1 MQTGDHLLLIELGAV
16 VLGLAVVA
24 RVARRVGM
32 PALPLYLLA
41 GLALGDGGLLEL
53 PASADFIEVG
63 AEIGVILMLL
73 MLGLEFSPH
82 ELVVNVRRS
91 TLAGFADLVLNFA
104 PGLAAG
110 LLLGFD
116 PIVAVLLGGVTYISS
131 SGIVA
136 KLVADLDRIGNH
148 ETPVVLSVLVIEDL
162 AMVLYL
168 PIVSG
173 VLFGGSVVSTTVT
186 VAVSL
191 AAVSAVLGIAYVL
204 GDRLSA
210 IALSQSSEALLL
222 TLLGVT
228 LLGAGI
234 AGRLNLSTAVG
245 AFVVGVALSGDI
257 VSHARGLLLPLRNLF
272 AAVFFVFFGL
282 QVDTG
287 LIPGV
292 AAVAAAIAVVSVV
305 AKIATGWIAAGRAG
319 IGTPGRLRAGA
330 ALVAHGEFSIVI
342 AKLGIRPRER
352 SRRALSHLRHHAHR
366 RGCSA
371 LPILRRHDPCQPQ
384 QTQPHPMTGP
394 GCRAVGSG
402 LGPVVGLSGVKGAAD
417 EKSGAGCAPRLE
429 HG

>member
-1 MQTGDHLLLIELGAV
+1 MHTGGDLLVLELGAV

-24 RVARRVGM
+24 RLARRVGL
-32 PALPLYLLA
+32 PALPLYLLV
-41 GLALGDGGLLEL
+41 GLALGEGGLVEL

-91 TLAGFADLVLNFA
+91 TLAGFTDLVLNAA
-104 PGLAAG
+104 PGVVAG
-110 LLLGFD
+110 FVLGFD

-173 VLFGGSVVSTTVT
+173 VLFGGSVLSTTVT

-191 AAVSAVLGIAYVL
+191 VAVVAVLGIAYVL
-204 GDRLSA
+204 GDRLSD
-210 IALSQSSEALLL
+210 IALSHSSEALLL

-228 LLGAGI
+228 LVVAGL

-245 AFVVGVALSGDI
+245 AFIVGVALSGDI

-292 AAVAAAIAVVSVV
+292 AATAVAIALVS
-305 AKIATGWIAAGRAG
+305 AATKIATGWIAAGRAG

-330 ALVAHGEFSIVI
+330 ALVAHGEFSVVI
-342 AKLGIRPRER
+342 AELGIAREGDLGALAATYVIILTFIGALLYQFSDAISAATLKKRPR
-352 SRRALSHLRHHAHR
+352 RHR
-366 RGCSA
+366 TR
-371 LPILRRHDPCQPQ
+371 P
-384 QTQPHPMTGP
+384 
-394 GCRAVGSG
+394 
-402 LGPVVGLSGVKGAAD
+402 
-417 EKSGAGCAPRLE
+417 
-429 HG
+429 

>member
-1 MQTGDHLLLIELGAV
+1 MGTSSDLLVIELGAV

-24 RVARRVGM
+24 RVARRVGL
-32 PALPLYLLA
+32 PALPMYLLV
-41 GLALGDGGLLEL
+41 GLALGEGGLVEL

-91 TLAGFADLVLNFA
+91 TLAGLADLALNFT

-110 LLLGFD
+110 FLLGFD
-116 PIVAVLLGGVTYISS
+116 PVVAVLLGGVTYISS

-173 VLFGGSVVSTTVT
+173 VLFGGSFLSTTVT
-186 VAVSL
+186 IFVSL
-191 AAVSAVLGIAYVL
+191 GVVLAILSVSYVL

-210 IALSQSSEALLL
+210 IALSPSSEALLL

-228 LLGAGI
+228 LLVAGL

-282 QVDTG
+282 QVDIR
-287 LIPGV
+287 LISGV
-292 AAVAAAIAVVSVV
+292 AAAAVAIAVFSTV
-305 AKIATGWIAAGRAG
+305 AKMATGWIAAGRVG
-319 IGTPGRLRAGA
+319 IGTPGRVRAGA

-342 AKLGIRPRER
+342 AELGIARESDLGALAAAYVVILTFIGALLYQFSDAITSVSQKRR
-352 SRRALSHLRHHAHR
+352 SPAR
-366 RGCSA
+366 
-371 LPILRRHDPCQPQ
+371 
-384 QTQPHPMTGP
+384 
-394 GCRAVGSG
+394 
-402 LGPVVGLSGVKGAAD
+402 
-417 EKSGAGCAPRLE
+417 
-429 HG
+429 

>member
-1 MQTGDHLLLIELGAV
+1 MPTGGDLLIIELGAV

-24 RVARRVGM
+24 RLARRVGI
-32 PALPLYLLA
+32 PALPLYLLV
-41 GLALGDGGLLEL
+41 GLALGEGGLVEL
-53 PASADFIEVG
+53 PASAEFIEAG

-91 TLAGFADLVLNFA
+91 TLAGFVDLVLNFA
-104 PGLAAG
+104 PGVAAG

-116 PIVAVLLGGVTYISS
+116 PVVTVLLGGVTYISS

-148 ETPVVLSVLVIEDL
+148 ETSVVLSVLVIEDL

-173 VLFGGSVVSTTVT
+173 VLFGDTLAGTILAVT
-186 VAVSL
+186 ISL
-191 AAVSAVLGIAYVL
+191 AAVLAILGVAYFL

-228 LLGAGI
+228 LLVAGL

-282 QVDTG
+282 QVDLS

-292 AAVAAAIAVVSVV
+292 AVAALAIAAATVVT
-305 AKIATGWIAAGRAG
+305 KIASGWIAAARAG
-319 IGTPGRLRAGA
+319 IGKPGRLRAGA
-330 ALVAHGEFSIVI
+330 ALIAHGEFSIVI
-342 AKLGIRPRER
+342 AELGIGRESDLGALAATYVIVLTLVGAVLYQFADSITLPAR
-352 SRRALSHLRHHAHR
+352 KPRRA
-366 RGCSA
+366 
-371 LPILRRHDPCQPQ
+371 
-384 QTQPHPMTGP
+384 
-394 GCRAVGSG
+394 RA
-402 LGPVVGLSGVKGAAD
+402 
-417 EKSGAGCAPRLE
+417 
-429 HG
+429 

>member
-1 MQTGDHLLLIELGAV
+1 MGAGRDLLVLELGAV
-16 VLGLAVVA
+16 VLVLAVVA
-24 RVARRVGM
+24 RLARRVGL
-32 PALPLYLLA
+32 PALPMYLLV
-41 GLALGDGGLLEL
+41 GLALGEGGLIEL
-53 PASADFIEVG
+53 PTSADFIEVG

-91 TLAGFADLVLNFA
+91 TLAGLADLALNFT
-104 PGLAAG
+104 PGLVAG
-110 LLLGFD
+110 FVLGFD

-173 VLFGGSVVSTTVT
+173 VLFGGSLLSTTVT
-186 VAVSL
+186 IFVSL
-191 AAVSAVLGIAYVL
+191 GVVLAILSVAYVL

-210 IALSQSSEALLL
+210 IALSPSSEALLL

-228 LLGAGI
+228 LLVAGL
-234 AGRLNLSTAVG
+234 AERLNLSTAVG

-282 QVDTG
+282 QVDVG
-287 LIPGV
+287 LIPDV
-292 AAVAAAIAVVSVV
+292 AAAAVAIAVVST
-305 AKIATGWIAAGRAG
+305 ATKLATGWIAAGRVG
-319 IGTPGRLRAGA
+319 IGTPGRVRAGA

-342 AKLGIRPRER
+342 AELGIARE
-352 SRRALSHLRHHAHR
+352 SNLGAMAAAYVIVLTFTGALLYQFAD
-366 RGCSA
+366 A
-371 LPILRRHDPCQPQ
+371 LTL
-384 QTQPHPMTGP
+384 T
-394 GCRAVGSG
+394 S
-402 LGPVVGLSGVKGAAD
+402 LSGRRPPDDRNRAA
-417 EKSGAGCAPRLE
+417 SR
-429 HG
+429 

>member
-1 MQTGDHLLLIELGAV
+1 MGAGSDLLVLELGAV
-16 VLGLAVVA
+16 VLVLAVVA
-24 RVARRVGM
+24 RLARRVGL
-32 PALPLYLLA
+32 PALPMYLLV
-41 GLALGDGGLLEL
+41 GLALGEGGLVEL
-53 PASADFIEVG
+53 PTSANFIEVG

-91 TLAGFADLVLNFA
+91 TLAGLADLALNFT

-110 LLLGFD
+110 FLLGFD

-173 VLFGGSVVSTTVT
+173 VLFGGSLLSTTVT
-186 VAVSL
+186 IFVSL
-191 AAVSAVLGIAYVL
+191 GVVLAILSVAYVL

-210 IALSQSSEALLL
+210 IALSPSSEALLL

-228 LLGAGI
+228 LLVAGL
-234 AGRLNLSTAVG
+234 AERLNLSTAVG

-282 QVDTG
+282 QVDVG
-287 LIPGV
+287 LIPDV
-292 AAVAAAIAVVSVV
+292 AAAAVAIAVVSTIT
-305 AKIATGWIAAGRAG
+305 KLATGWIAAGRVG
-319 IGTPGRLRAGA
+319 IGTPGRVRAGA
-330 ALVAHGEFSIVI
+330 ALIAHGEFSIVI
-342 AKLGIRPRER
+342 AELGIARESNLGAMAAAYVIVLTFTGALLYQFSDAITFTTLRGRRPPDDRDR
-352 SRRALSHLRHHAHR
+352 AASR
-366 RGCSA
+366 
-371 LPILRRHDPCQPQ
+371 
-384 QTQPHPMTGP
+384 
-394 GCRAVGSG
+394 
-402 LGPVVGLSGVKGAAD
+402 
-417 EKSGAGCAPRLE
+417 
-429 HG
+429 

>member
-1 MQTGDHLLLIELGAV
+1 MGTSSDLLVIELGAV
-16 VLGLAVVA
+16 VLVLAVVA
-24 RVARRVGM
+24 RAARRVGL
-32 PALPLYLLA
+32 PALPMYLLV
-41 GLALGDGGLLEL
+41 GLALGEGSLVEL

-73 MLGLEFSPH
+73 MLGLEFSPR

-91 TLAGFADLVLNFA
+91 TLAGLVDLALNFT

-110 LLLGFD
+110 FLLGFD

-173 VLFGGSVVSTTVT
+173 VLFGGSFLSTTVT
-186 VAVSL
+186 IFVSL
-191 AAVSAVLGIAYVL
+191 GVVLAILSVAYVL
-204 GDRLSA
+204 GDRLSV
-210 IALSQSSEALLL
+210 IALSPSSEALLL

-228 LLGAGI
+228 LLVAGL

-272 AAVFFVFFGL
+272 AAVFFLFFGL
-282 QVDTG
+282 QVDIR
-287 LIPGV
+287 LIPDV
-292 AAVAAAIAVVSVV
+292 AAAAVAIAVVSTITKVT
-305 AKIATGWIAAGRAG
+305 TGWIAAGRVG
-319 IGTPGRLRAGA
+319 IGIPGRVRAGA

-342 AKLGIRPRER
+342 AELGIARESDLGALAAAYVIVLTFIGALLYQFSDAVTSAGLKRR
-352 SRRALSHLRHHAHR
+352 SPAR
-366 RGCSA
+366 
-371 LPILRRHDPCQPQ
+371 
-384 QTQPHPMTGP
+384 
-394 GCRAVGSG
+394 
-402 LGPVVGLSGVKGAAD
+402 
-417 EKSGAGCAPRLE
+417 
-429 HG
+429 

>member
-1 MQTGDHLLLIELGAV
+1 MHTGGDLLVIELGAV

-24 RVARRVGM
+24 RVARRVGL
-32 PALPLYLLA
+32 PALPMYLLA
-41 GLALGDGGLLEL
+41 GLALGEGGLVEL
-53 PASADFIEVG
+53 PASADFIGVG
-63 AEIGVILMLL
+63 AEIGLILMLL

-91 TLAGFADLVLNFA
+91 TLAGLADLVLNFA

-168 PIVSG
+168 PIVTG
-173 VLFGGSVVSTTVT
+173 VLLGGSVLSTTVT

-191 AAVSAVLGIAYVL
+191 GAVLAVLGVAYAL
-204 GDRLSA
+204 GDRLSD
-210 IALSQSSEALLL
+210 IALSHSSEALLL

-228 LLGAGI
+228 LLVAGI

-245 AFVVGVALSGDI
+245 AFVVGVALSGEI

-282 QVDTG
+282 QVDTR

-292 AAVAAAIAVVSVV
+292 AAVAVSIAAVSVV
-305 AKIATGWIAAGRAG
+305 AKVATGWIAAGRAG
-319 IGTPGRLRAGA
+319 IGTPGRVRAGA

-342 AKLGIRPRER
+342 AELGIGREGDLG
-352 SRRALSHLRHHAHR
+352 ALA
-366 RGCSA
+366 A
-371 LPILRRHDPCQPQ
+371 TYVVIL
-384 QTQPHPMTGP
+384 T
-394 GCRAVGSG
+394 
-402 LGPVVGLSGVKGAAD
+402 VVGAVLYQFSDVLTSA
-417 EKSGAGCAPRLE
+417 SLNRQSRVP
-429 HG
+429 

>member
-1 MQTGDHLLLIELGAV
+1 MGAGRDLLVLELGAV
-16 VLGLAVVA
+16 VLVLAVVA
-24 RVARRVGM
+24 RLARRVGL
-32 PALPLYLLA
+32 PALPMYLLV
-41 GLALGDGGLLEL
+41 GLALGEGGLIEL
-53 PASADFIEVG
+53 PTSANFIEVG

-91 TLAGFADLVLNFA
+91 TLAGLADLALNFT
-104 PGLAAG
+104 PGLVAG
-110 LLLGFD
+110 FLLGFD

-173 VLFGGSVVSTTVT
+173 VLFGGSLLSTTVT
-186 VAVSL
+186 IFVSL
-191 AAVSAVLGIAYVL
+191 GVVLAILSVAYVL

-210 IALSQSSEALLL
+210 IALSPSSEALLL

-228 LLGAGI
+228 LLVAGL
-234 AGRLNLSTAVG
+234 AERLNLSTAVG

-282 QVDTG
+282 QVDVG
-287 LIPGV
+287 LIPDV
-292 AAVAAAIAVVSVV
+292 AAAAVAIAVVST
-305 AKIATGWIAAGRAG
+305 ATKLATGWIAAGRVG
-319 IGTPGRLRAGA
+319 IGTPGRVRAGA

-342 AKLGIRPRER
+342 AELGIARESNLGAMAAAYVIVLTFTGALLYQFADAITFTNLRGRRPPDDRDR
-352 SRRALSHLRHHAHR
+352 AASR
-366 RGCSA
+366 
-371 LPILRRHDPCQPQ
+371 
-384 QTQPHPMTGP
+384 
-394 GCRAVGSG
+394 
-402 LGPVVGLSGVKGAAD
+402 
-417 EKSGAGCAPRLE
+417 
-429 HG
+429 

>member
-1 MQTGDHLLLIELGAV
+1 MDTSTDLLVIELGAV

-24 RVARRVGM
+24 RAARRVGL
-32 PALPLYLLA
+32 PALPMYLLV
-41 GLALGDGGLLEL
+41 GLALGEGSLVEL

-91 TLAGFADLVLNFA
+91 TLAGLADLALNFT

-110 LLLGFD
+110 FLLGFD
-116 PIVAVLLGGVTYISS
+116 PVVAVLLGGVTYISS

-173 VLFGGSVVSTTVT
+173 VLFGGSFLSTTVT
-186 VAVSL
+186 IFVSL
-191 AAVSAVLGIAYVL
+191 GVVLAILSVSYVL

-210 IALSQSSEALLL
+210 IALSPSSEALLL

-228 LLGAGI
+228 LLVAGL

-282 QVDTG
+282 QVDIR
-287 LIPGV
+287 LIGDV
-292 AAVAAAIAVVSVV
+292 AAAAVAIAVFSTI
-305 AKIATGWIAAGRAG
+305 AKMATGWIAAGRVG
-319 IGTPGRLRAGA
+319 IGTPGRVRAGA

-342 AKLGIRPRER
+342 AELGIARESDLGALAAAYVVVLTFIGALLYQFSDAITSASQKRR
-352 SRRALSHLRHHAHR
+352 SPAR
-366 RGCSA
+366 
-371 LPILRRHDPCQPQ
+371 
-384 QTQPHPMTGP
+384 
-394 GCRAVGSG
+394 
-402 LGPVVGLSGVKGAAD
+402 
-417 EKSGAGCAPRLE
+417 
-429 HG
+429 